1 MGTGPRWDAAGA
13 AGRRRAFR
21 AADLAARVHG
31 GAGMAVTDDY
41 LGAHVSTDGGVATAP
56 PRAREIG
63 ASALQLFT
71 KTPNQWREPV
81 HAADEVARFRT
92 ALARAGIRPETVV
105 AHDSYLINLASPD
118 PRLRARSIRSFIAEL
133 VRCGALGIPWVVS
146 HPGNYIDDR
155 AAGLDRNARGYAEC
169 LAAVP
174 GEVGVLI
181 EGTAGAGT
189 ALGATFEEL
198 RALRDALPVAAR
210 ARVGFCLDTAHLH
223 AAGYDVAG
231 DPEGVWER
239 LDREVGLALLKCLH
253 LNDSKAAPGSRLD
266 RHEWIGEGTIGAE
279 LFRRLMRDPR
289 FRRVIKI
296 IETPKGDEPVR
307 HDRRMLRRL
316 RAYARGARPETP
328 TMELAC
334 ERFSAP
340 AHVESLHSSGCLV
353 LHDELRCAL
362 CHFAGAPLALLV
374 VRHAAPD
381 FTLVE
386 RRPGAADPAPRSRPA
401 HLSAPPRA
409 PPVTVS

>member
-13 AGRRRAFR
+13 AGRRRAVR

-56 PRAREIG
+56 PRARQIG

-81 HAADEVARFRT
+81 HAA
-92 ALARAGIRPETVV
+92 RP
-105 AHDSYLINLASPD
+105 A
-118 PRLRARSIRSFIAEL
+118 
-133 VRCGALGIPWVVS
+133 
-146 HPGNYIDDR
+146 
-155 AAGLDRNARGYAEC
+155 
-169 LAAVP
+169 
-174 GEVGVLI
+174 
-181 EGTAGAGT
+181 
-189 ALGATFEEL
+189 
-198 RALRDALPVAAR
+198 AAR

-296 IETPKGDEPVR
+296 IETPTGDEPVR

-328 TMELAC
+328 TMELA
-334 ERFSAP
+334 
-340 AHVESLHSSGCLV
+340 
-353 LHDELRCAL
+353 
-362 CHFAGAPLALLV
+362 
-374 VRHAAPD
+374 
-381 FTLVE
+381 
-386 RRPGAADPAPRSRPA
+386 
-401 HLSAPPRA
+401 
-409 PPVTVS
+409 